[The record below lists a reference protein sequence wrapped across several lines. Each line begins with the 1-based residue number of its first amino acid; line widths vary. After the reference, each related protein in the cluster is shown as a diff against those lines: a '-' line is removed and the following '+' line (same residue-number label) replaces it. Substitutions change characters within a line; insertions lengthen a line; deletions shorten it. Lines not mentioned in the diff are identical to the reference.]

1 MHLLKHQWSRLARTA
16 WANRQEIIKAGLGRR
31 DLFKMGLL
39 TSTGYLVAKRGLS
52 TRAAY
57 ADDDDNVCSSPPTRA
72 FYDLLPTP
80 RDGTM
85 KIQTPTTL
93 TPTPTA
99 APNTA
104 AGEGRKITHQAFTQ
118 FAPQKFYAVT
128 QRAGYVSVSPDL
140 PLQTLW
146 GFAIGTPT
154 ENKPIDVPGPVYV
167 AHYGEPILVRN
178 FNQLPAQ
185 DKNGGF
191 GLPSVSTHLHNGHT
205 PSESDGNPCDF
216 FERGYFYDQH
226 YPNVLAGVLSDH
238 QAPPGVDPA
247 TGGDINEAMS
257 TLWYHDHR
265 VDFTSQN
272 VYKGLA
278 GFYLLFNQFDTSN
291 EYTGF
296 HLPSFPAFDI
306 PMIFA
311 DKCFDPRT
319 GLLFFDL
326 FNLDGILG
334 DKFTVNGKIQPVL
347 HVSPRRYRFR
357 WLDAGP
363 SRFYQFFLTDLTNLS
378 AHNMFW
384 QISSDGNLLPKPIR
398 VESVRLSVAERADV
412 IIDFAPFAG
421 KTLYLENRLKQDDG
435 RGPTDHE
442 IRSAGQGNL
451 VLKII
456 VDGPTVADHSQDPA
470 TITKFYDL
478 PSTAV
483 TPRVKRTFV
492 FSDSG
497 GGWQINERFFACN
510 DIRFTVQENSVE
522 QWTLINDGGEW
533 EHPIHIHFEEFQTL
547 SINGRAP
554 ATSPLVQ
561 TGRKDVLRLE
571 ADASATLFF
580 RFRDFTGKYPMHCHN
595 TIHEDHAMML
605 RFDIA
610 PIGDT
615 RQSP

>member
-1 MHLLKHQWSRLARTA
+1 MPTRREKRQWTA
-16 WANRQEIIKAGLGRR
+16 MKNRQELIGLSRR
-31 DLFKMGLL
+31 ELFKVGLL
-39 TSTGYLVAKRGLS
+39 TTGGYLVAKDGLS

-57 ADDDDNVCSSPPTRA
+57 GDEDICISPPTRA
-72 FYDLLPTP
+72 FIELLPTP

-85 KIQTPTTL
+85 PIQTPL
-93 TPTPTA
+93 VLSPAPTA

-104 AGEGRKITHQAFTQ
+104 AGEGRTITHQAFTT
-118 FAPQKFYAVT
+118 FPPQKFYAVT
-128 QRAGYVSVSPDL
+128 QKAGAVSVSPDL

-146 GFAIGTPT
+146 GFAVGTPAQ
-154 ENKPIDVPGPVYV
+154 NNPITSPGPLYV
-167 AHYGEPILVRN
+167 ARYGEPILVRN
-178 FNQLPAQ
+178 FNQLPPPNQ
-185 DKNGGF
+185 NGGF
-191 GLPSVSTHLHNGHT
+191 GLPSVTTHLHNGHT

-216 FERGYFYDQH
+216 FERGFFYDQH

-238 QAPPGVDPA
+238 QP
-247 TGGDINEAMS
+247 TGDINEAMS

-265 VDFTSQN
+265 VDFTAQN

-278 GFYLLFNQFDTSN
+278 GFYLLFNQFDTGDEGN
-291 EYTGF
+291 GF
-296 HLPSFPAFDI
+296 HLPSFPQFDI
-306 PMIFA
+306 PMMFA
-311 DKCFDPRT
+311 DKCFDRRT

-334 DKFTVNGKIQPVL
+334 DKFLVNGKIQPVL

-363 SRFYQFFLTDLTNLS
+363 SRFYQFFLTDLNNLN
-378 AHNMFW
+378 AHNLFW
-384 QISSDGNLLPKPIR
+384 QISSDGNLLPKPFQ

-421 KTLYLENRLKQDDG
+421 KTLYLENRLQQTDG
-435 RGPTDHE
+435 RGPTDHVV
-442 IRSAGQGNL
+442 RPAGQGDR
-451 VLKII
+451 VLQII
-456 VDGPTVADHSQDPA
+456 VDGPRVADGSANPA
-470 TITKFYDL
+470 TIAKFYDL
-478 PSTAV
+478 PSTAA
-483 TPRVKRTFV
+483 TPRVRRTFV
-492 FSDSG
+492 FSNSG
-497 GGWQINERFFACN
+497 GGWQINGQFFDCN

-522 QWTLINDGGEW
+522 QWTLINDGGGW

-547 SINGRAP
+547 SINGRPP

-561 TGRKDVLRLE
+561 IGRKDVLRLE

-580 RFRDFTGKYPMHCHN
+580 RFRDFLGKYPMHCHN
-595 TIHEDHAMML
+595 TVHEDHAMML

-615 RQSP
+615 RQKP

>member
-1 MHLLKHQWSRLARTA
+1 
-16 WANRQEIIKAGLGRR
+16 
-31 DLFKMGLL
+31 MGLL
-39 TSTGYLVAKRGLS
+39 TSAGYLVAKRGLS

-93 TPTPTA
+93 TPAPTA
-99 APNTA
+99 APNKA
-104 AGEGRKITHQAFTQ
+104 AGEGRTITHQAFTQ
-118 FAPQKFYAVT
+118 FPPQKFYSVT
-128 QRAGYVSVSPDL
+128 QTYGQVRVSPDL
-140 PLQTLW
+140 PDQTLW
-146 GFAIGTPT
+146 GFAIGTP
-154 ENKPIDVPGPVYV
+154 EQNNPITVPGPVYV
-167 AHYGEPILVRN
+167 AYYGKPILVRN
-178 FNQLPAQ
+178 FNRLPTA
-185 DKNGGF
+185 NGGF
-191 GLPSVSTHLHNGHT
+191 GKPSVSTHLHNGHT
-205 PSESDGNPCDF
+205 PSESDGNPIDF
-216 FERGYFYDQH
+216 FEIGQFYDQH

-238 QAPPGVDPA
+238 QP
-247 TGGDINEAMS
+247 TGDINEAMS

-278 GFYLLFNQFDTSN
+278 GFYLLFNEFDTGN
-291 EYTGF
+291 EATGF
-296 HLPSFPAFDI
+296 RLPSFPEFDI
-306 PMIFA
+306 PMMFA
-311 DKCFDPRT
+311 DKCFDRS
-319 GLLFFDL
+319 GQLFFDL

-363 SRFYQFFLTDLTNLS
+363 SRFYQFFLTDLNNTS
-378 AHNMFW
+378 AHNRFW
-384 QISSDGNLLPKPIR
+384 QISTDGNLLPNPIQ

-412 IIDFAPFAG
+412 IIDFKPFAG

-435 RGPTDHE
+435 RGAMDHE
-442 IRSAGQGNL
+442 IRAAGNGDL

-456 VDGPTVADHSQDPA
+456 VNGSPVGDGSVNPA
-470 TITKFYDL
+470 TTPPPQFYSL
-478 PSTAV
+478 PSTSV
-483 TPRVKRTFV
+483 TDPTVVPRVKRTFV

-497 GGWQINERFFACN
+497 GGWQINERFFDGN
-510 DIRFTVQENSVE
+510 NPRFLVQENSVE

-533 EHPIHIHFEEFQTL
+533 EHPIHVHFEEFQTL

-554 ATSPLVQ
+554 ARSPLVQ
-561 TGRKDVLRLE
+561 IGRKDMLRLE
-571 ADASATLFF
+571 ADAQATFF
-580 RFRDFTGKYPMHCHN
+580 IRFRDFYGKYPMHCHN

-610 PIGDT
+610 HLGDT
-615 RQSP
+615 RQNP